1 MWLCLNNAFLSIVK
15 KDCPPGSL
23 LVRARRPGDIERVF
37 GTKVEV
43 TRSTDSDYL
52 LRSIVPIEEV
62 ELALQRAVKQIDYE
76 NFKDSVDGPR
86 TASRLHENVDR
97 DERAATSKTLF
108 HGLHRQAMK
117 SVQIKVVRRE

>member
-62 ELALQRAVKQIDYE
+62 ELALQRAVKQIDYG
-76 NFKDSVDGPR
+76 NFKDSVADHALHLAYMKVWTAMSELQHPR
-86 TASRLHENVDR
+86 PYSTAF
-97 DERAATSKTLF
+97 T
-108 HGLHRQAMK
+108 G
-117 SVQIKVVRRE
+117 RR